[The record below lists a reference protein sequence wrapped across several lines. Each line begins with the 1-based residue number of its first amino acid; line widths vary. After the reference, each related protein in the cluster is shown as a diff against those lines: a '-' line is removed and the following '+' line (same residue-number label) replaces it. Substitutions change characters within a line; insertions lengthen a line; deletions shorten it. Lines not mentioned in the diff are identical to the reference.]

1 MKMIWD
7 VIREYE
13 KVGYLVNE
21 EYELFIEDSK
31 FSFRNMAN
39 GKRYSIEYNLKDNFD
54 DREYT
59 QEEINDM
66 KLCVKYAKKYG
77 LII

>member
-31 FSFRNMAN
+31 FSFRNMTN

-59 QEEINDM
+59 QEEIDDM

-77 LII
+77 LLI